1 MKRRIVKKV
10 ERMQLVDKV
19 CELQRQIDEY
29 ERYMGDILIMLF
41 REEPQKVI
49 EHTGIWEGN
58 TIWNRIKEL
67 IAENKALKENKEN
80 L

>member
-1 MKRRIVKKV
+1 MKRRTVNKV

-29 ERYMGDILIMLF
+29 ERYMGDIFIMLF
-41 REEPQKVI
+41 KEEPQNVI
-49 EHTGIWEGN
+49 EHVGIWEGKN
-58 TIWNRIKEL
+58 IWNRIKEL
-67 IAENKALKENKEN
+67 IAENKALKEN